1 MPEDCAIIGFDD
13 IQLAAMVIPALT
25 TVHYDKYALG
35 QTAMNRLLDMLN
47 DSDETFPQI
56 DMNTKL
62 VVRESA

>member
-1 MPEDCAIIGFDD
+1 MA
-13 IQLAAMVIPALT
+13 IPALT
-25 TVHYDKYALG
+25 TVHYDKYVLG

-56 DMNTKL
+56 DVDTKL